1 MDRHIRAFWG
11 PFRGRVALNFNWP
24 GIINA
29 KSIVHISVS
38 EGLLNRP
45 GRYFE
50 DNISRFDSGTNI
62 TLHSVSPHDI
72 GVTFVVTVDSPNY
85 HYLTTDISVAAAL
98 PEQYIWV
105 R

>member
-1 MDRHIRAFWG
+1 MDRHIRVFWG

-24 GIINA
+24 GVINA
-29 KSIVHISVS
+29 KSIVHIAVS
-38 EGLLNRP
+38 EAALDRP

-50 DNISRFDSGTNI
+50 DNINRFVGAVNI
-62 TLHSVSPHDI
+62 TLRSVSPHNI
-72 GVTFVVTVDSPNY
+72 GVTFVVTVESPNY
-85 HYLTTDISVAAAL
+85 HHLCTDISVVAAL

>member
-1 MDRHIRAFWG
+1 MDRHIRVFWG
-11 PFRGRVALNFNWP
+11 PFRGRMTLNFNWP
-24 GIINA
+24 GVINA

-38 EGLLNRP
+38 EALLNRP
-45 GRYFE
+45 GHSFE
-50 DNISRFDSGTNI
+50 DNIARFKSDTKI

-72 GVTFVVTVDSPNY
+72 GVTFVVTMDSPNY

-98 PEQYIWV
+98 PEQYILA

>member
-24 GIINA
+24 GVINA
-29 KSIVHISVS
+29 KSVVHISVS
-38 EGLLNRP
+38 AASLHRP

-50 DNISRFDSGTNI
+50 DNIARYDNGTTI
-62 TLHSVSPHDI
+62 TVNTVSPHDI
-72 GVTFVVTVDSPNY
+72 GVTFVVTVESNNY
-85 HYLTTDISVAAAL
+85 HYFTTDISVADTL